1 MIRQLFHMSY
11 RGAALAVVAVLAGC
25 AGQATEFH
33 RYTLPLADQR
43 QAEPGVSLPDSAPTV
58 AVSSVRLADYLDG
71 QGVVYQT
78 SDIEVNEAQTN
89 LWADSLSAQLT
100 RSLQRTL
107 GDQLR
112 DHRVLGETLA
122 GDRADTGVRVTL
134 SRFQGRHDGMAVLA
148 GQYQLRDA
156 GGNLLAQHHF
166 DIERALENDGYPAL
180 VRLAGLGERGRADCR
195 RDHPP
200 GADRHDGDAFIKSL
214 TGSVSAGRGAL
225 RRCPACLS
233 VRRKARRHGG
243 PFLWSTSGFQRL
255 IASDQGDS
263 GIHQSLVCRAWSPY
277 SAASAL
283 KASSSCISSCQGGLS
298 SKSPEP

>member
-1 MIRQLFHMSY
+1 MMKQLLHASY
-11 RGAALAVVAVLAGC
+11 RSAALVMVALLAGC

-43 QAEPGVSLPDSAPTV
+43 PAEPGVSLPDSAPTV

-89 LWADSLSAQLT
+89 LWADNLSAQLT

-107 GDQLR
+107 GDQLS

-134 SRFQGRHDGMAVLA
+134 SRFQGRYDGLAVLA

-156 GGNLLAQHHF
+156 GGNLLTQQHF
-166 DIERALENDGYPAL
+166 DLQRPLEDDGYPAL
-180 VRLAGLGERGRADCR
+180 VRTLSQGWESVGEQIAAEITRQERSNA
-195 RDHPP
+195 
-200 GADRHDGDAFIKSL
+200 GAD
-214 TGSVSAGRGAL
+214 
-225 RRCPACLS
+225 
-233 VRRKARRHGG
+233 
-243 PFLWSTSGFQRL
+243 
-255 IASDQGDS
+255 
-263 GIHQSLVCRAWSPY
+263 
-277 SAASAL
+277 ASANR
-283 KASSSCISSCQGGLS
+283 
-298 SKSPEP
+298 SPAPSTQSAPAGSPRGTDGS

>member
-1 MIRQLFHMSY
+1 MMMPFLHASLRSAGL
-11 RGAALAVVAVLAGC
+11 AAVVMLAGC

-43 QAEPGVSLPDSAPTV
+43 TAEPGASLPDSAPTL

-89 LWADSLSAQLT
+89 LWADNLSAQLT

-107 GDQLR
+107 GDRLR

-134 SRFQGRHDGMAVLA
+134 SQFQGRYDGMAVLA

-156 GGNLLAQHHF
+156 GGNLMAQHHF
-166 DIERALENDGYPAL
+166 DIERPLEDDGYPAL
-180 VRLAGLGERGRADCR
+180 VRTLSQGWENVGEQIADEIARQERSNANAG
-195 RDHPP
+195 
-200 GADRHDGDAFIKSL
+200 
-214 TGSVSAGRGAL
+214 
-225 RRCPACLS
+225 
-233 VRRKARRHGG
+233 
-243 PFLWSTSGFQRL
+243 
-255 IASDQGDS
+255 
-263 GIHQSLVCRAWSPY
+263 
-277 SAASAL
+277 ASASRPSTQT
-283 KASSSCISSCQGGLS
+283 APAGSS
-298 SKSPEP
+298 